1 VGRAGR
7 FPGRRVCES
16 DLPEAGTSASQ
27 SQEITVKILKCV
39 YLTFIRLVKR
49 IRSFPQMLA
58 NASKQR
64 QRQAILNKHEAERLD
79 RICNPSKYR
88 GK

>member
-1 VGRAGR
+1 MNALKHI
-7 FPGRRVCES
+7 C
-16 DLPEAGTSASQ
+16 Q
-27 SQEITVKILKCV
+27 SIIQ
-39 YLTFIRLVKR
+39 LVKQVGAL
-49 IRSFPQMLA
+49 PQMIA

-64 QRQAILNKHEAERLD
+64 QRQAVLNEREAERLD